1 MYPRGLENEYPVK
14 APANRTLALV
24 SLVALTLG
32 VLIFLFISATPSV
45 QATKTYELS
54 ACVNNE
60 TNQVRIV
67 VAQQKCRKSER
78 TIPLN
83 MTTTQPTPAIRYGV
97 GSPSASLGYDGDFYV
112 DTGTYTFFGPRTV
125 GNWGVG
131 QSLIGPPGPQGSA
144 GILGPPGETGPTG
157 PVGNTGPPGE
167 TGPVGNTGPPGET
180 GPAGGFG
187 DYGSFLDTETRPL
200 AQASAYAIPL
210 NVTQFAQGVSVV
222 SGSQITMTNPGK
234 YSIAFSLQLFNSLN
248 TRPVVTI
255 WLNKNDSPVADSATD
270 VYLGTSID
278 TERSVAAWNFFVDAE
293 AGDYFSIMVLTN
305 GTGVSVY
312 GGPAANS
319 GAPAIPST
327 ILTVNQVG

>member
-1 MYPRGLENEYPVK
+1 MRSLTSAGLI
-14 APANRTLALV
+14 ALA
-24 SLVALTLG
+24 LG
-32 VLIFLFISATPSV
+32 VLISLLVSSTPSV
-45 QATKTYELS
+45 QASKKYELN
-54 ACVNNE
+54 ACINKE
-60 TNQVRIV
+60 TNKVRIV
-67 VAQQKCRKSER
+67 IVEQKCRKSER
-78 TIPLN
+78 TIHLN
-83 MTTTQPTPAIRYGV
+83 MSVTQPTPAIRYGV
-97 GSPSASLGYDGDFYV
+97 GAPTATLGYDGDFYV
-112 DTGTYTFFGPRTV
+112 DTVSYTFFGPRTA

-131 QSLIGPPGPQGSA
+131 QSLIGPRGPQGSA
-144 GILGPPGETGPTG
+144 GLTGPPGETGPTG
-157 PVGNTGPPGE
+157 PFGPIGETGPIGNAGPPGE
-167 TGPVGNTGPPGET
+167 P

-187 DYGSFLDTETRPL
+187 DYGSFIDTETRPL
-200 AQASAYAIPL
+200 TQASAYAIPL

-222 SGSQITMTNPGK
+222 SGSQITMANPGK

-312 GGPAANS
+312 GGPAANP